1 MMKWLSKISM
11 AKLFGALVLFD
22 VFLMTS
28 PAFAGGIGGGLGG
41 LLGGGGAGGGN
52 LPWDAPVN
60 NVKASFLNTIAP
72 GAVIVGIVI
81 FGIYMGFSGEI
92 QEGGR
97 KIFGVVMGGA
107 AAVGAP
113 AILGMFSSGG
123 LVP

>member
-1 MMKWLSKISM
+1 MMKWLSKLSM
-11 AKLFGALVLFD
+11 AKVFGALVLFD

-28 PAFAGGIGGGLGG
+28 PAFAGGVSGGLGG
-41 LLGGGGAGGGN
+41 LLGGGGGGN

-113 AILGMFSSGG
+113 AVLSMFSSGG

>member
-1 MMKWLSKISM
+1 MSKVLESVTM
-11 AKLFGALVLFD
+11 TRLFQTMVLLD

-28 PAFAGGIGGGLGG
+28 PAFAGVGGFSGIGGG
-41 LLGGGGAGGGN
+41 GGGGK
-52 LPWDAPVN
+52 LPWDSPVN

-113 AILGMFSSGG
+113 AILSMFSSGG
-123 LVP
+123 LIP